1 MRRLVG
7 RSTARAKPRRRPQ
20 LLRKARPTL
29 GGPAIVPVPFYR
41 RGAQMRWTGTNAMN
55 RNLISRSS
63 STRLLSPLALIVLTG
78 LGLSVASAQTSSQSP
93 TLRPA
98 NSATATSGSGQYYFE
113 FRSRQSWDYGH
124 TFVVFGRVGEPPSK
138 KNVAG
143 LSPKGDDPKMWVM
156 GHYVPVPSDTG
167 WTDGDLEDRYITSR
181 YRVLVSKEQYDRTVA
196 FIRQLQAKSTT
207 WSVELYNCNAF
218 VADIARFMGLR
229 VPSSSWIYPKVF
241 VTNMRKIN
249 TGHPE
254 AANELVSENVKEMS
268 NPTRDGR
275 AMINAGLIRPDSAP
289 TAGSASP
296 PHVTIGAVRVSN
308 RPASSAGGS
317 PGE

>member
-1 MRRLVG
+1 MRSTLAIH
-7 RSTARAKPRRRPQ
+7 TARARPHRRRQ
-20 LLRKARPTL
+20 LLRKARVKARAS
-29 GGPAIVPVPFYR
+29 GGTGHCAGPFLSA
-41 RGAQMRWTGTNAMN
+41 GHTMN
-55 RNLISRSS
+55 RNLINRCSP
-63 STRLLSPLALIVLTG
+63 TRLLSPLALIVLMG
-78 LGLSVASAQTSSQSP
+78 LGLSVATAQIRSQSQIV
-93 TLRPA
+93 RPA
-98 NSATATSGSGQYYFE
+98 TTSSATATSGSGQYYFE
-113 FRSRQSWDYGH
+113 FRSRPSWDYGH

-143 LSPKGDDPKMWVM
+143 LSPKGDDPSMWVM

-196 FIRQLQAKSTT
+196 YIRRLQARSTT

-218 VADIARFMGLR
+218 VADIAHFMGLQA
-229 VPSSSWIYPKVF
+229 PSSTWIYPKVF

-289 TAGSASP
+289 AGSASP

-308 RPASSAGGS
+308 RPASSASHSQNS

>member
-1 MRRLVG
+1 
-7 RSTARAKPRRRPQ
+7 
-20 LLRKARPTL
+20 
-29 GGPAIVPVPFYR
+29 
-41 RGAQMRWTGTNAMN
+41 MN
-55 RNLISRSS
+55 RNLINRCSP
-63 STRLLSPLALIVLTG
+63 TRLLSPLALIVVAG
-78 LGLSVASAQTSSQSP
+78 IGVSVASAQTSSQSQIV
-93 TLRPA
+93 RPA
-98 NSATATSGSGQYYFE
+98 TTSSATVTSGSGQYYFE
-113 FRSRQSWDYGH
+113 FRSRQAWDYGH

-143 LSPKGDDPKMWVM
+143 LSPRGDDPQMWLM

-196 FIRQLQAKSTT
+196 YIRQLQAKSTT

-218 VADIARFMGLR
+218 VADIAKFMGLR

-241 VTNMRKIN
+241 VSNMRKIN

-254 AANELVSENVKEMS
+254 AANELVSDNVKEMS

-275 AMINAGLIRPDSAP
+275 AMISAGLIHPDARSTTAP
-289 TAGSASP
+289 VSP
-296 PHVTIGAVRVSN
+296 APNVTIGAVRVSN
-308 RPASSAGGS
+308 RPASSAGGL

>member
-1 MRRLVG
+1 MAALGIYAGTIMRGKLTCWG
-7 RSTARAKPRRRPQ
+7 
-20 LLRKARPTL
+20 L
-29 GGPAIVPVPFYR
+29 
-41 RGAQMRWTGTNAMN
+41 
-55 RNLISRSS
+55 
-63 STRLLSPLALIVLTG
+63 LALSGLMILTG
-78 LGLSVASAQTSSQSP
+78 LGSSVAGAQTSSHSQIVQ
-93 TLRPA
+93 PA
-98 NSATATSGSGQYYFE
+98 SATSGSGEYYVE

-124 TFVVFGRVGEPPSK
+124 TFVVFGRVGETPRKS
-138 KNVAG
+138 NVAG

-218 VADIARFMGLR
+218 VADIANFMGLKA
-229 VPSSSWIYPKVF
+229 PSSTWIYPKVF

-254 AANELVSENVKEMS
+254 AANELVSENVKEMN

-275 AMINAGLIRPDSAP
+275 AMIAAGMIHPESAP

-308 RPASSAGGS
+308 RPASSAGRL